1 MSAPD
6 FVTKKLYLHISSM
19 YGGKG
24 EDDAKRLALFYLDR
38 IEILGITWCKSKII
52 LVYFRRWFLC
62 R

>member
-24 EDDAKRLALFYLDR
+24 EDDAKRLALFYL
-38 IEILGITWCKSKII
+38 ILS
-52 LVYFRRWFLC
+52 
-62 R
+62 